1 MIVVCAR
8 GATRTYADI
17 AEAIAD
23 ALQLAAQHIA
33 VGMHLNE
40 EGARRMVAR
49 AFPGMVVCPRI
60 DAFSCVD
67 CYPLSE
73 ATALVRSSSS
83 RSPVARTLRSI
94 TPRAMP
100 LAPTTI

>member
-23 ALQLAAQHIA
+23 ALRIANQHVA
-33 VGMHLNE
+33 VGVHINAD
-40 EGARRMVAR
+40 GAARMAAR

-60 DAFSCVD
+60 DAFACVD

-94 TPRAMP
+94 TPRLMP